1 MVNGHWNELISNLP
15 NPHFLQTYEWG
26 QVKAKY
32 GWEPIYLVWDNEG
45 KMKEERDAS
54 RLSSFVFQPSAAALI
69 LKRQILHNG
78 FAARLS
84 ILYSPKGPLLDW
96 TNESLRNRVLS
107 DLQSFAKKQGAIFLK
122 VDPDVVLGTGV
133 PGGEEDV
140 LDNGGQ
146 TVMSEMKRRGW
157 EYSSDQ
163 IQFRNTVLLD
173 LHPTEAEL
181 LARMKQKTR
190 YNIRLAEKKNVA
202 LRVGTLDDLPLL
214 YKMYAE
220 TSVRDGF
227 VIRDEGYYKTV
238 WQAFMGLNV
247 EKLAGSQVSTFQP
260 SNPSTGLRTSL
271 PTCEPLI
278 AEVDGEPVAAIFVF
292 YFAERAY
299 YVYGMSRNAHR
310 EKMPTY
316 LLQWEA
322 MKRAK
327 AKGCTV
333 YDLWGAPEVFDESD
347 SMWGVYRF
355 KEGLGGKVLRTLGAW
370 DFAPSPLWYKM
381 YSEVIP
387 RVLDVMRSRGKAR
400 TRETLG

>member
-1 MVNGHWNELISNLP
+1 VESNIWNSIIAKLP
-15 NPHFLQTYEWG
+15 NTHFLQTYEWG

-32 GWEPIYLVWDNEG
+32 GWEPIYLVWNDKG
-45 KMKEERDAS
+45 KMKEERNS
-54 RLSSFVFQPSAAALI
+54 NNLSSFIFHPSAAALI
-69 LKRQILHNG
+69 LKRQIIRNG

-96 TNESLRNRVLS
+96 TNEPLRNRVLD

-122 VDPDVVLGTGV
+122 CDPDVILGTGV
-133 PGGEEDV
+133 PQSEEDAEDKSGSV
-140 LDNGGQ
+140 I
-146 TVMSEMKRRGW
+146 MSELKRRGW
-157 EYSSDQ
+157 GFSSDQ
-163 IQFRNTVLLD
+163 IQFRTTVLID
-173 LHPTEAEL
+173 VSPTEDEL

-190 YNIRLAEKKNVA
+190 YNVRLAEKRGVS
-202 LRVGTLDDLPLL
+202 LRVGSLEDLGML

-220 TSVRDGF
+220 TSLRDGF
-227 VIRDEGYYKTV
+227 VIRDEGYYQTV
-238 WQAFMGLNV
+238 WRLFMGSG
-247 EKLAGSQVSTFQP
+247 E
-260 SNPSTGLRTSL
+260 

-278 AEVDGEPVAAIFVF
+278 AEVEGEPVAAIFVF
-292 YFAERAY
+292 YFAGRAY
-299 YVYGMSRNAHR
+299 YVYGMSRDVHR

-327 AKGCTV
+327 AKGCSV

-355 KEGLGGKVLRTLGAW
+355 KEGLGGRVVRTLGAW
-370 DFAPSPLWYKM
+370 DYAPSPLWYKM
-381 YSEVIP
+381 YSDIMP

-400 TRETLG
+400 TRESLG

>member
-1 MVNGHWNELISNLP
+1 MASGNWNSLISNLP

-32 GWEPIYLVWDNEG
+32 GWQPLYAVWDADGRWKVES
-45 KMKEERDAS
+45 DANQFTNHQS
-54 RLSSFVFQPSAAALI
+54 PVVAAAL
-69 LKRQILHNG
+69 LLNRQIIRNG

-96 TNESLRNRVLS
+96 TNDSLRRRVLD
-107 DLQSFAKKQGAIFLK
+107 DLQAFAKKQGAIFLK
-122 VDPDVVLGTGV
+122 MDPDVVLGTGV
-133 PGGEEDV
+133 PGSGEEVQDSS
-140 LDNGGQ
+140 GQ
-146 TVMSEMKRRGW
+146 AVRSELMRRGW

-163 IQFRNTVLLD
+163 IQFRNTVLID
-173 LHPTEAEL
+173 LTASEQEL

-190 YNIRLAEKKNVA
+190 YNIRLAEKKGVS
-202 LRVGTLDDLPLL
+202 LRTGSLEDLPML

-227 VIRDEGYYKTV
+227 VIRDEGYYRTV
-238 WQAFMGLNV
+238 WQMFMANQFPIPN
-247 EKLAGSQVSTFQP
+247 SQFP
-260 SNPSTGLRTSL
+260 HA
-271 PTCEPLI
+271 EPLI
-278 AEVDGEPVAAIFVF
+278 AEVESEPVAAIFVF
-292 YFAERAY
+292 YFAGRAY
-299 YVYGMSRNAHR
+299 YVYGMSREVHR
-310 EKMPTY
+310 EKMPNY

-355 KEGLGGKVLRTLGAW
+355 KEGLGGKVVRTLGAW

-381 YSEVIP
+381 YSEIIP
-387 RVLDVMRSRGKAR
+387 RVLDVMRSRGKAK
-400 TRETLG
+400 TRHALE